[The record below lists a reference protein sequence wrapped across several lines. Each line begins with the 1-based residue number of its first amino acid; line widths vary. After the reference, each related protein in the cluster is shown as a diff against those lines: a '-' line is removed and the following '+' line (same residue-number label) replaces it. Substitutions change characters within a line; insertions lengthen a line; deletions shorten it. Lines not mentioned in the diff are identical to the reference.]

1 MELEFQRYY
10 AFQQAIFEGSLE
22 KANFDKACNEW
33 VWHAADLYSSEFN
46 LVCYLKN
53 TSTGKIV
60 GVTYGKAMKYIRRG
74 LHLRADVDHH
84 VEYWVRA
91 LRRIRRNG
99 ENLEDLNHFDFSRTE
114 SINGQHSGPRGAEAT
129 EKIREA

>member
-60 GVTYGKAMKYIRRG
+60 GVTYGKVMKYIRRG

-91 LRRIRRNG
+91 LRRIRQNQANRPG
-99 ENLEDLNHFDFSRTE
+99 EASR
-114 SINGQHSGPRGAEAT
+114 AA
-129 EKIREA
+129 